1 MNTYTI
7 ANRHSGLVLGVFW
20 CSSESAALDML
31 AQDAGY
37 TDYAAL
43 CAVVPSQANELS
55 ITEG

>member
-7 ANRHSGLVLGVFW
+7 ANRHSGLILGVF
-20 CSSESAALDML
+20 CCATKADALDML

-37 TDYAAL
+37 ADYAAL
-43 CAVVPSQANELS
+43 CAVVPPQDDELS